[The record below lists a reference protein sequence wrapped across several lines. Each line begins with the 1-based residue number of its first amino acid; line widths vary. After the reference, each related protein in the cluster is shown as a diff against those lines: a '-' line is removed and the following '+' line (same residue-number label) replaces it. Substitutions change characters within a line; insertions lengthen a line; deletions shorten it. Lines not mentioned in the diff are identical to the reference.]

1 MQYKRLFS
9 PTFNLPCD
17 LNINCEGVF
26 NPFVFN
32 QDTLPLPPENIRR
45 PYGFLLF
52 SGVRERVYWER
63 MG

>member
-1 MQYKRLFS
+1 MQYKCLFS

-17 LNINCEGVF
+17 LNINFEGVF
-26 NPFVFN
+26 N
-32 QDTLPLPPENIRR
+32 QDILPLRPENIRR
-45 PYGFLLF
+45 PYGFLMF